1 MAEGRALPFD
11 GPRLVL
17 LEETR
22 TVYSSS
28 PCAAA
33 LLHLPIVRHVGVA
46 MPIESQHF
54 RGLAFRSCVALRFH
68 FAPKD
73 VRMHLYI
80 ILSEFD
86 CFVRWRL
93 WYGNFADSAF
103 SFSRFGN
110 QPSLQKL
117 CC

>member
-1 MAEGRALPFD
+1 M
-11 GPRLVL
+11 
-17 LEETR
+17 
-22 TVYSSS
+22 
-28 PCAAA
+28 

-110 QPSLQKL
+110 QPSLQNSVVDI
-117 CC
+117 